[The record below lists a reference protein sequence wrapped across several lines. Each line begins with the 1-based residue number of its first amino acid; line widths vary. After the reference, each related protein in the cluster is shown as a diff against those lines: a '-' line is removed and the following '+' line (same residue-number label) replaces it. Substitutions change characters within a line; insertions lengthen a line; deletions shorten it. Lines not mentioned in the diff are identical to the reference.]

1 MNLKNI
7 LLKETY
13 HTHDDMDKY
22 SLILYN
28 NIKNKNI
35 GKYIFTDL
43 PVSLKINKL
52 IINITDKLKAKG
64 QIDLDKSKKTKNG
77 SIIYIDL
84 RQDFTL
90 DTLSHELDHS
100 LRFTLKKKIDILK
113 KLNYLKSFNIFTQKV
128 QSEIEQFIHCMY
140 LASDEE
146 FEAKVKQF
154 HGEIKEQMILLNI
167 EKINNRYFEL
177 IYNTSSVKND
187 IERLKN
193 FKIKDCFYKI
203 SDNNINKFFCI
214 YEDNKKELDRIE
226 NTKIN
231 LFRKLKLIIK
241 GLKQINSDNFELNI
255 EDDKIYKPKKSPYY
269 YEKWINEQGIK
280 LENKI
285 KRLKIKYL

>member
-1 MNLKNI
+1 MNLKHF

-13 HTHDDMDKY
+13 HIHDDMDKY

-28 NIKNKNI
+28 NIKNKNV
-35 GKYIFTDL
+35 GKYIFNDL

-52 IINITDKLKAKG
+52 IINITDKLKSKG

-77 SIIYIDL
+77 FIIYIDL
-84 RQDFTL
+84 RKDFTL
-90 DTLSHELDHS
+90 DTLSHELDHA
-100 LRFTLKKKIDILK
+100 LRFTLKKKVDILK
-113 KLNYLKSFNIFTQKV
+113 KLNYLKSFNIFTQKI
-128 QSEIEQFIHCMY
+128 QSEIEQFIYCMY
-140 LASDEE
+140 LVSDEE
-146 FEAKVKQF
+146 FESKVKQF
-154 HGEIKEQMILLNI
+154 HGEIKEQIILLNI

-193 FKIKDCFYKI
+193 FKIKDCLHNI

-226 NTKIN
+226 NTKTN

-241 GLKQINSDNFELNI
+241 GLKQINSNNFELNI
-255 EDDKIYKPKKSPYY
+255 EDDKIYNPKKSPYY
-269 YEKWINEQGIK
+269 YERWINDQGIK

>member
-1 MNLKNI
+1 
-7 LLKETY
+7 
-13 HTHDDMDKY
+13 
-22 SLILYN
+22 
-28 NIKNKNI
+28 
-35 GKYIFTDL
+35 
-43 PVSLKINKL
+43 
-52 IINITDKLKAKG
+52 
-64 QIDLDKSKKTKNG
+64 
-77 SIIYIDL
+77 
-84 RQDFTL
+84 
-90 DTLSHELDHS
+90 
-100 LRFTLKKKIDILK
+100 
-113 KLNYLKSFNIFTQKV
+113 
-128 QSEIEQFIHCMY
+128 MY

-193 FKIKDCFYKI
+193 FKIKDCFHNI

-226 NTKIN
+226 NTKIS

-241 GLKQINSDNFELNI
+241 GLKQINSNNFELNI

-269 YEKWINEQGIK
+269 YERWINDQGIK

-285 KRLKIKYL
+285 IRLKNQFSYPIL